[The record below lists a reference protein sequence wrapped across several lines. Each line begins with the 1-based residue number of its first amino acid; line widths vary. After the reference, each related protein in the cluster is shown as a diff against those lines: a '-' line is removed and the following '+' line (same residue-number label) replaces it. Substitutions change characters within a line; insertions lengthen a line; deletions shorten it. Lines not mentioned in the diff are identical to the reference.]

1 MKYLYSG
8 KEAKAIDNHAIHKMG
23 MSGLVLMERAAM
35 SVAAVVMKREN
46 KEVKI
51 LAVCGTGNNGGD
63 AVAVARILHEQ
74 GYKTAITVVGE
85 TERMTEDMKY
95 QLSLAVNCEVPVLPL
110 SAITDGVFDVILD
123 GIFGIGLSREISG
136 VYENVIDDINAS
148 GARCY
153 AIDVPSGIR
162 ADTGAVLNTA
172 AKAVCTITFGV
183 NKTGLVLYPGCE
195 YAGEVFVT
203 DIGFPS
209 GSVRA
214 ITSKTCIYETT
225 DLGRLP
231 IRPGRSNKGT
241 FGHVLVVAGSQSMS
255 GACFLAAK
263 AAYTAGAGLVRVVS
277 TENNRAILLSAL
289 PEILFS
295 GRDELADVLEWADAV
310 VIGPGIG
317 LGKEAEEMVRCVLD
331 SSSVPTVIDGDGIR
345 ICSNLADELSDN
357 FVLTPHVKEM
367 TYLTGKSVQELLEEI
382 LPSTK
387 EAAGKW
393 GCTIVQKDART
404 IVSNGDEAYINVS
417 GNNGMATGGSGD
429 VLAGLTGGLL
439 AQGMEPFEAAKLAVY
454 IHGLAGD
461 IMAEEKSVY
470 SLMASDLITGISR
483 VLNKIRK

>member
-1 MKYLYSG
+1 M
-8 KEAKAIDNHAIHKMG
+8 D
-23 MSGLVLMERAAM
+23 RAAM

-172 AKAVCTITFGV
+172 VKAVCTITFGV

-203 DIGFPS
+203 DIGFPL

-214 ITSKTCIYETT
+214 ITSNTCIYETT

-461 IMAEEKSVY
+461 IMADEKSVY
-470 SLMASDLITGISR
+470 SLMASDLIMGISR

>member
-8 KEAKAIDNHAIHKMG
+8 REAKAIDNHAIHKMG

-46 KEVKI
+46 KEVRI

-123 GIFGIGLSREISG
+123 GIFGIGLSREVSG

-153 AIDVPSGIR
+153 AIDVPSGIS

-172 AKAVCTITFGV
+172 VKAVCTITFGV

-214 ITSKTCIYETT
+214 VTGKNYFYEEM
-225 DLGRLP
+225 DLERLP
-231 IRPGRSNKGT
+231 GRPDRSNKGT
-241 FGHVLVVAGSQSMS
+241 FGHVLVVAGSESMS

-277 TENNRAILLSAL
+277 TENNRTILLSAL

-295 GRDELADVLEWADAV
+295 GRDELADALEWADAV

-345 ICSNLADELSDN
+345 ICSHLADELSDN

-393 GCTIVQKDART
+393 GCTIAQKDART
-404 IVSNGDEAYINVS
+404 VVSNGDEAYINVS

-429 VLAGLTGGLL
+429 VLAGLIGGLV

-461 IMAEEKSVY
+461 IMADEKSVY

>member
-162 ADTGAVLNTA
+162 ADNGAVLNTA
-172 AKAVCTITFGV
+172 VKAVCTITFGV

-387 EAAGKW
+387 ESAGKW

-461 IMAEEKSVY
+461 IMADEKSVY

-483 VLNKIRK
+483 VLNNIRK

>member
-23 MSGLVLMERAAM
+23 MSGIVLMERAAM

-162 ADTGAVLNTA
+162 TDTGAVLNTA
-172 AKAVCTITFGV
+172 VKAVCTITFGV

-404 IVSNGDEAYINVS
+404 IVSNSDEAYINVS

-461 IMAEEKSVY
+461 IMADEKSVY

>member
-153 AIDVPSGIR
+153 AIDVPSGIC
-162 ADTGAVLNTA
+162 ADNGAVLNTA
-172 AKAVCTITFGV
+172 VKAVCTITFGV

-214 ITSKTCIYETT
+214 VTSKTCIYETT

-461 IMAEEKSVY
+461 IMADEKSVY

>member
-153 AIDVPSGIR
+153 AIDVPSGIC
-162 ADTGAVLNTA
+162 ADNGAVLNTA
-172 AKAVCTITFGV
+172 VKAVCTITFGV

-461 IMAEEKSVY
+461 IMADEKSVY